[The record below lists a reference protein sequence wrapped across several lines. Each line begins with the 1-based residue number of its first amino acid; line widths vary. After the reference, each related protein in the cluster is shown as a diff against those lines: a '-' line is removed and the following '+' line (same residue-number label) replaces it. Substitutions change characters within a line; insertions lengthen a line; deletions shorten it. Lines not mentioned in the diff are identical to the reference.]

1 MDFLE
6 HRIEPRERLA
16 LPLKLGDGAQGV
28 TRDISPSGLY
38 FEIHGAPDLS
48 GTLYFELALDEARM
62 KFTAEGRIVRI
73 EHREG
78 CTGVAVQLVS
88 PRLEPLA

>member
-6 HRIEPRERLA
+6 HRTEPRELLA
-16 LPLKLGDGAQGV
+16 LPLKLGNGAQGL
-28 TRDISPSGLY
+28 THDISPSGL
-38 FEIHGAPDLS
+38 FFQICGAHDLS
-48 GTLYFELALDEARM
+48 GTLFFELILDEARM

-73 EHREG
+73 EQRKG
-78 CTGVAVQLVS
+78 CTGFAVQLLS